1 MTEHLTHPESKLILL
16 TGVTGY
22 VGGRLLGRLEERGCR
37 IRTMSRRPEQAGH
50 QTADTTEAV
59 YGDALDRESL
69 DAAMAGVHTAYYLI
83 HSLGSGEDFEQL
95 EQQAATHF
103 ADAAREAGVRR
114 IVYLGGLGDQ
124 PESSPHLRSRRRV
137 GRILANAVPTIEF
150 RASIIIGSGSLSF
163 ELIRSL
169 ARRLPLMV
177 VPRWGYTQTQPISIE
192 DVLDYLV
199 ASLDLEL
206 DEGERHRVY
215 EIGGPDRVSYVDLM
229 KLYARQ
235 RGLRRLMIPVP
246 VLTPRLSSLWL
257 GLVTPVYARVG
268 RKLIESTETNMLLRD
283 DRALHDFDIQPRG
296 VEAALERAL
305 VREDEEFARTRW
317 NDALSASGEPNSY
330 GGVQFGSRLIDSRI
344 AEVDAAPA
352 DAFAPIRRVGGA
364 SGWYYG
370 NFLWRIRGF
379 LDLLVGGVGL
389 RRGRRDP
396 DHLQP
401 GETVDFWRVE
411 QVDPPY
417 LLRLRAEMKVPGRA
431 WLQFEVE
438 PTDRG
443 SRIRQTAIFDPTG
456 LLGLMYWYALW
467 PLHGFVFRGMLRGV
481 ARRAEAEAATHRG
494 VEADAQ

>member
-1 MTEHLTHPESKLILL
+1 MIDHRTHPEPPLILL

-22 VGGRLLGRLEERGCR
+22 VGGRLAGRLEERGQR
-37 IRTMSRRPEQAGH
+37 VRAMSRRPDHADH
-50 QTADTTEAV
+50 QTADTTESV
-59 YGDALDRESL
+59 YGDALARESL
-69 DAAMAGVHTAYYLI
+69 DAAMAGVHTACYLI

-95 EQQAATHF
+95 EQQAATNF

-114 IVYLGGLGDQ
+114 IVYLGGLGDH

-137 GRILANAVPTIEF
+137 GRILADAVPTIEF

-199 ASLDLEL
+199 AGLDLEL
-206 DEGERHRVY
+206 DEGEQHRVY

-229 KLYARQ
+229 QLYARQ

-268 RKLIESTETNMLLRD
+268 RKLIESTETSMLVRD
-283 DRALHDFDIQPRG
+283 DRALRDFDLEPRG
-296 VEAALERAL
+296 VDAALERAL
-305 VREDEEFARTRW
+305 VREDEDFARTRW
-317 NDALSASGEPNSY
+317 NDALSAAGEPHSY
-330 GGVQFGSRLIDSRI
+330 GGVQFGSRLIDSRV

-352 DAFAPIRRVGGA
+352 DAFAPIRRVGGR

-411 QVDPPY
+411 QVDPPN

-481 ARRAEAEAATHRG
+481 AQRAEAEAATHR
-494 VEADAQ
+494 AR